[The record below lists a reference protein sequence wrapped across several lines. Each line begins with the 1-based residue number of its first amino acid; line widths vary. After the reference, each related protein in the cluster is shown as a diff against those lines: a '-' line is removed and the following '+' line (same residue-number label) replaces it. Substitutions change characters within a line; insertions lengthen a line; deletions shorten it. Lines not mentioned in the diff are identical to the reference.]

1 MRIAM
6 MSRWNA
12 TCGVSLHAEIIG
24 RKFRE
29 LGHDVVVYAPTL
41 KSADTDWH
49 HRHISVVDEPW
60 VHRIFEETEEYLYPA
75 GGSIRSEEILE
86 NDYDAFIV
94 ESVNRFPVNEFK
106 RIASKIRKK
115 APLILVMHLGYI
127 RDADP
132 LMEINWDGIVVF
144 DSRYVREI
152 LSIYGKRVEEKVV
165 EIPYP
170 CPILDDV
177 KPARPKSLKGGFLFL
192 TFGRQPMWEYLD
204 YVRALRRLSER
215 YDFKYLIIRSDHELP
230 FRDEW
235 IVQRCERPEIKMVH
249 RYLRGSDIHLLPKGD
264 TRAVV
269 VSSTLTQTIYSG
281 TPTVVPDTRHFE
293 LIPVDEDGFG
303 PIVKYRIGDTHDLE
317 RKLSTLI
324 EDGDLRRRIS
334 KAAREYA
341 KKYSDD
347 FVARKFLDLIK
358 SLGA

>member
-1 MRIAM
+1 

-24 RKFRE
+24 RKFKE
-29 LGHDVVVYAPTL
+29 LGHDVIVYAPTL
-41 KSADTDWH
+41 ESANVNWH
-49 HRHISVVDEPW
+49 HRHIDVVDEPW
-60 VHRIFEETEEYLYPA
+60 VRRVFEETDEYLYPA

-86 NDYDAFIV
+86 DDYDVFIV

-106 RIASKIRKK
+106 KIASKIREK

-127 RDADP
+127 RDTDP
-132 LMEINWDGIVVF
+132 LMEIDWDKIVVF
-144 DSRYVREI
+144 DSRYIKEI
-152 LSIYGKRVEEKVV
+152 FSVYGRGVEERIV

-170 CPILDDV
+170 CPIIDAE
-177 KPARPKSLKGGFLFL
+177 PIRPKSLEGEFIFF
-192 TFGRQPMWEYLD
+192 TFGRQPLIEYLD

-235 IVQRCERPEIKMVH
+235 IVQECGRPEIEMVH
-249 RYLRGSDIHLLPKGD
+249 RYLRGSDIHLLPKGH
-264 TRAVV
+264 TRGVV
-269 VSSTLTQTIYSG
+269 VSSTLAQTIYSG

-303 PIVKYRIGDTHDLE
+303 PVVKYRIGDTRDLE
-317 RKLSTLI
+317 RKLMTLI
-324 EDGDLRRRIS
+324 EDDDLRKRIS
-334 KAAREYA
+334 EDAREYA

-347 FVARKFLDLIK
+347 FVAGEFLKLIR
-358 SLGA
+358 SLRT